1 MRQIVLNS
9 LQCLDCNDVITSHHQ
24 HDFVKCSC
32 GNSFADGGTEYIRS
46 GGKVKY
52 LTVYADDDFELV
64 RVSTER
70 GGRGING
77 DESLTWTKICDMNDE
92 WLEAVLDYGGAQWH
106 LDIIRKEIEYRK
118 NEKLL

>member
-9 LQCLDCNDVITSHHQ
+9 LQCLDCNDVITSHHR

-32 GNSFADGGTEYIRS
+32 GNSFADGGVDYVRS

-64 RVSTER
+64 RVSAER
-70 GGRGING
+70 GSRGVNS
-77 DESLTWTKICDMNDE
+77 DESLKYIKICDMTDGH
-92 WLEAVLDYGGAQWH
+92 LEAVLDYGGAEWH

-118 NEKLL
+118 NGKS